1 MTGTGAHE
9 NVFLVEKVNL
19 MKQHMKARTLDS
31 MHASKQVSLQS
42 RGKENGIF
50 SHLKTVGK
58 AKTPLFLC
66 LSTAACRL
74 VINKKTVLAYHTVS
88 RGRAVK

>member
-1 MTGTGAHE
+1 MQA
-9 NVFLVEKVNL
+9 K
-19 MKQHMKARTLDS
+19 R
-31 MHASKQVSLQS
+31 
-42 RGKENGIF
+42 KENGIF
-50 SHLKTVGK
+50 SHLETAVK
-58 AKTPLFLC
+58 AKTPFNIC